1 MLKRVEGTDH
11 YYAELP
17 DSVNSQ
23 AAMAL
28 FDQLTAFLKQ
38 SLWAGAA
45 GGLVFFLAGL
55 VMAPN
60 ALSTGVRSLPVAAA
74 AAIQRGLDGVGLHM
88 DGVRRWV
95 AAQATG
101 LRIAV
106 SLAAL
111 VFVMLQRYKTPEL
124 ILWTT
129 VVLLVA
135 LFVIQ
140 VLASGVEE
148 DEEEIIVVEEV
159 RTG

>member
-1 MLKRVEGTDH
+1 MRSYFTYILASKARGTLYFGVTNGLIRRVDQHRSGKGSQFTRR
-11 YYAELP
+11 YA
-17 DSVNSQ
+17 VHR
-23 AAMAL
+23 
-28 FDQLTAFLKQ
+28 
-38 SLWAGAA
+38 
-45 GGLVFFLAGL
+45 LVWFQEYA
-55 VMAPN
+55 
-60 ALSTGVRSLPVAAA
+60 TAA

-88 DGVRRWV
+88 DGARRWV

-140 VLASGVEE
+140 VLASGTDE

-159 RTG
+159 RTD